1 MRAIRRSSLFLLL
14 AGALAAS
21 TVLPVNFARL
31 SRSAHHVVAGRVT
44 SITADKDPAT
54 GYIFSKVT
62 LSVSEAVP
70 SFLVGREYSFRMIGG
85 ELDGKRLYI
94 AGFPRFQQGEKVV
107 LFLNSQTSS
116 VFGPTIGL
124 WQGVFFVEEDAST
137 GAEAVTD
144 YQRRPIIGVRD
155 RQLLCGRPGRRC
167 LAPISPSEAERQ
179 AVLPQ
184 TASAQANSSNRSAST
199 GPCPWLEFPPGS
211 RRGFPV

>member
-1 MRAIRRSSLFLLL
+1 MLAIRRFSLFLLL
-14 AGALAAS
+14 AGTLAAS

-70 SFLVGREYSFRMIGG
+70 SSLVGREYSFRMIGG

-94 AGFPRFQQGEKVV
+94 AGFPRFQTGEKVV

-124 WQGVFFVEEDAST
+124 WQGVFFVEKDAST
-137 GAEAVTD
+137 GAETVTD
-144 YQRRPIIGVRD
+144 YKRRPIIGVRD
-155 RQLLCGRPGRRC
+155 RQLLRG
-167 LAPISPSEAERQ
+167 APREKVSSTDLTIGGGAASGSP
-179 AVLPQ
+179 
-184 TASAQANSSNRSAST
+184 ANSLRTSEFFEQIRVHRAMPVASV
-199 GPCPWLEFPPGS
+199 PA
-211 RRGFPV
+211 RR

>member
-1 MRAIRRSSLFLLL
+1 MLAIRRFSLFLLL
-14 AGALAAS
+14 AATLAAS

-62 LSVSEAVP
+62 LAVSEAVP
-70 SFLVGREYSFRMIGG
+70 SSLVGREYSFRMIGG

-94 AGFPRFQQGEKVV
+94 AGFPRFQTGEKVV

-124 WQGVFFVEEDAST
+124 WQGVFFVEKDAST
-137 GAEAVTD
+137 GAETVTD

-155 RQLLCGRPGRRC
+155 RRLLRG
-167 LAPISPSEAERQ
+167 APREKVSSADLTIGGGAASGSP
-179 AVLPQ
+179 
-184 TASAQANSSNRSAST
+184 ANSLRTS
-199 GPCPWLEFPPGS
+199 EFFEQIRVHRALPAVGVPA
-211 RRGFPV
+211 RQ